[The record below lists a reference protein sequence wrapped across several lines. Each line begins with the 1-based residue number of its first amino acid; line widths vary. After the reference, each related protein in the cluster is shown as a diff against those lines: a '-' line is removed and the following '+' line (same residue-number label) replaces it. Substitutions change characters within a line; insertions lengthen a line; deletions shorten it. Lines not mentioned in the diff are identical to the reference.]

1 MEASRMTRQ
10 DTRTRWQELT
20 GAVRA
25 RWSELTEDDV
35 LSVRGNAE
43 RLIDALQYRYGMAR
57 EEALKELSAWSR
69 SLASAGGAR

>member
-1 MEASRMTRQ
+1 MTRHT
-10 DTRTRWQELT
+10 TRTRWQELT

-43 RLIDALQYRYGMAR
+43 RLIELLQHRYGMAR
-57 EEALKELSAWSR
+57 AEALKELSSWSR

>member
-1 MEASRMTRQ
+1 MTRQ
-10 DTRTRWQELT
+10 NPRTRWQERT

-35 LSVRGNAE
+35 RSVRGNAE
-43 RLIDALQYRYGMAR
+43 RLIERLQHRYGMAR

-69 SLASAGGAR
+69 SLAAAGGAN

>member
-1 MEASRMTRQ
+1 MTRHN
-10 DTRTRWQELT
+10 TRTRWQELT

-43 RLIDALQYRYGMAR
+43 RLIDLLQHRYGMAR
-57 EEALKELSAWSR
+57 AEALKELSAWSR
-69 SLASAGGAR
+69 SLAASGAAR